1 MIRNLFKR
9 LLYSK
14 NGIRIIW
21 IVLVLIVL
29 IVVSEVIIVDP
40 IGTLLQQIGFPED
53 NGITATNW
61 AQAIGVVIKRGIRMT
76 IVLLSVFLVI
86 KWLLKKSF
94 NFIGLSG
101 GRHILLQLFIGIGL
115 GFIIQTIAL
124 LLMWVF
130 GWYRIVGL
138 SWHFN
143 QPSILAPALLFA
155 FIYSAET
162 GVIEESLFRGFF
174 MNLITDRYNL
184 TKAIIF
190 SSLLFGLL
198 HFSGTSNEFPWWMSL
213 LSATVAGFLF
223 AQAYLLYNNLWLPLG
238 IHFAWHFAARTFGTA
253 GVSASDAVFLVTE
266 VEGPTLLVVTKAGG
280 ASVFELIGVV
290 VVSLIIWFMSKR
302 VKKEV

>member
-115 GFIIQTIAL
+115 GFIIQITAL

-184 TKAIIF
+184 TKAIV
-190 SSLLFGLL
+190 SSSVLFGLL

-223 AQAYLLYNNLWLPLG
+223 AQAYLLYNSLAISKKLQLNVSTLDAAH
-238 IHFAWHFAARTFGTA
+238 HFFKMQPISYFRIVEFNYYIFRKDIIFE
-253 GVSASDAVFLVTE
+253 SRRVFINNDHRYSFV
-266 VEGPTLLVVTKAGG
+266 
-280 ASVFELIGVV
+280 
-290 VVSLIIWFMSKR
+290 
-302 VKKEV
+302 